1 MNDLKI
7 TPFVSSL
14 INKPS
19 VSERNKAI
27 KCQSLLHFNVSYNLK
42 GNQSHAVQP
51 GETYTY
57 VWQVIEED
65 EPLHTDSR
73 CLTRMY
79 HSAVNTPRDIASGL
93 VGPLLICKS
102 QSLSTRNVQVTYCVF
117 FFFLYISCDNH

>member
-1 MNDLKI
+1 MACI
-7 TPFVSSL
+7 AVPISIVS
-14 INKPS
+14 K
-19 VSERNKAI
+19 ENKAI
-27 KCQSLLHFNVSYNLK
+27 KLQSLLHLNVSYHMK

-57 VWQVIEED
+57 VWRVIEED
-65 EPLHTDSR
+65 EPLNSDSR

-102 QSLSTRNVQVTYCVF
+102 QSLSTRNVQVILVDF
-117 FFFLYISCDNH
+117 FQKVSR